1 MKQTAYVDVCDDTSY
16 AFRAK
21 SLEAE
26 AVAANI
32 PAITTAG
39 IYPGVSN
46 GVKSEHKIPLAFM
59 FDIVSSMQQVN
70 MFNFSRSDGGR
81 NGRCSKK

>member
-1 MKQTAYVDVCDDTSY
+1 MKQTAYIDVCDDTTY

-26 AVAANI
+26 AVAANV

-46 GVKSEHKIPLAFM
+46 GVKF
-59 FDIVSSMQQVN
+59 
-70 MFNFSRSDGGR
+70 
-81 NGRCSKK
+81 